1 MTAMRPPIPWIAGLL
16 AVPALLL
23 IGFIAGAEPKFGI
36 AAALAAVYTLVVFT
50 NLSAALTI
58 LVVVVFAESTPLAGP
73 ALSATK
79 IAGLLLTLGW
89 VARVATQR
97 SERGSEL
104 FSAHPAISYVLALF
118 VGWVAISM
126 LWAQDVTLARDDAIV
141 FLLVA
146 ILYVIVFSAVRTRR
160 QAMAV
165 IGAFVFGCAFTA
177 TYGIVLR
184 PDTNGQSAVRLA
196 STINDPNFLAMILVA
211 GLILGGACIFA
222 ARGNRVVQLGA
233 FTAVI
238 LCCIAFFLTG
248 SRGGIVGL
256 GAALIA
262 GIVFG
267 GRWRVQITFWAVAIT
282 GLAVAY
288 YTMLAPPLVRE
299 KISAA
304 TAGEVSRADTR
315 STIWTVAWRMAEDNP
330 ITGVGAGNF
339 ATRSIDYI
347 IEPGITYRTD
357 RVIDNPGV
365 SHNTYLGVLAEFGI
379 VGLALFLAILVFSI
393 ACMIRAVHRF
403 ERNRDGPMEV
413 IARGLL
419 IALAGILASAFFI
432 SAESN
437 KVVWLMMA
445 MGPAVLAI
453 AETTAP
459 ARRQVPQPAAYRP
472 APSSAA
478 VRPLARPS

>member
-1 MTAMRPPIPWIAGLL
+1 
-16 AVPALLL
+16 
-23 IGFIAGAEPKFGI
+23 
-36 AAALAAVYTLVVFT
+36 
-50 NLSAALTI
+50 
-58 LVVVVFAESTPLAGP
+58 
-73 ALSATK
+73 
-79 IAGLLLTLGW
+79 
-89 VARVATQR
+89 
-97 SERGSEL
+97 
-104 FSAHPAISYVLALF
+104 
-118 VGWVAISM
+118 
-126 LWAQDVTLARDDAIV
+126 
-141 FLLVA
+141 VA

-160 QAMAV
+160 QAIAV

-177 TYGIVLR
+177 AYGIVVR
-184 PDTNGQSAVRLA
+184 PDPNGQSVVRLA

-222 ARGNRVVQLGA
+222 ARGNRVLQLGA
-233 FTAVI
+233 FTAVA

-267 GRWRVQITFWAVAIT
+267 GRWRVQITFWAIAIT
-282 GLAVAY
+282 GLAIAY
-288 YTMLAPPLVRE
+288 YTTLAPPLVKE

-315 STIWTVAWRMAEDNP
+315 STIWTVAWRMAEDYP

-347 IEPGITYRTD
+347 IEPGTTYRTD
-357 RVIDNPGV
+357 RVIDDPGV
-365 SHNTYLGVLAEFGI
+365 SHNTYLGPLAEIGI
-379 VGLALFLAILVFSI
+379 VGLALFLTILVFSL
-393 ACMIRAVHRF
+393 ACIVRAVRRF

-413 IARGLL
+413 LARGLL
-419 IALAGILASAFFI
+419 IALVGVLASAFFI

-437 KVVWLMMA
+437 KFIWLMLA
-445 MGPAVLAI
+445 MGPALLAV
-453 AETTAP
+453 AESGVARRPARAPAYATAP
-459 ARRQVPQPAAYRP
+459 R
-472 APSSAA
+472 SAA

>member
-1 MTAMRPPIPWIAGLL
+1 MPSSDRQPALAAGLL
-16 AVPALLL
+16 AVPALVL

-58 LVVVVFAESTPLAGP
+58 LVVIVFAESTPLAGP

-79 IAGLLLTLGW
+79 IAGLLLVLGW
-89 VARVATQR
+89 FARLAAQR
-97 SERGSEL
+97 TERGSEL
-104 FSAHPAISYVLALF
+104 FSAHPGISYVLALF
-118 VGWVAISM
+118 LGWVAISM
-126 LWAQDVTLARDDAIV
+126 LWAQDVAVARDEAIV

-160 QAMAV
+160 QAIAV

-177 TYGIVLR
+177 AYGIVVR
-184 PDTNGQSAVRLA
+184 PDPNGQSVVRLA

-222 ARGNRVVQLGA
+222 ARGNRVLQLGA
-233 FTAVI
+233 FTAVA

-267 GRWRVQITFWAVAIT
+267 GRWRVQITFWAIAIT
-282 GLAVAY
+282 GLAIAY
-288 YTMLAPPLVRE
+288 YTTLAPPLVKE

-315 STIWTVAWRMAEDNP
+315 STIWTVAWRMAEDYP

-347 IEPGITYRTD
+347 IEPGTTYRTD
-357 RVIDNPGV
+357 RVIDDPGV
-365 SHNTYLGVLAEFGI
+365 SHNTYLGPLAEIGI
-379 VGLALFLAILVFSI
+379 VGLALFLTILVFSL
-393 ACMIRAVHRF
+393 ACIVRAVRRF

-413 IARGLL
+413 LARGLL
-419 IALAGILASAFFI
+419 IALVGVLASAFFI

-437 KVVWLMMA
+437 KFIWLMLA
-445 MGPAVLAI
+445 MGPALLAV
-453 AETTAP
+453 AESGVARRPARAPAYATAP
-459 ARRQVPQPAAYRP
+459 R
-472 APSSAA
+472 SAA